1 MTNTKV
7 LPDDNAEVHGEEF
20 KGLVSMH
27 LVVVDLSAG
36 WGDRL
41 HDAWVAGKVA
51 NLAVTWV
58 REAGLA
64 PTRRERALNDA
75 LATATHAVLLIGPG
89 SADLVRPAIAQ
100 MSAQRNTDG
109 TLQALMLRMPNAM
122 SVAKMCED
130 AAREL
135 SGWLQYPQIESTDGA
150 SVWRLTL
157 HMLGLATTEARP
169 RLQVIAGGLSPP
181 LGQPIAPT
189 VSQPVFAPLTNTT
202 NPGDSPMTTLNDS
215 LANAMQI
222 DGALAVALVDY
233 GSGMLLAKAGGAVLN
248 LDAAAAGNTE
258 VVKAKMKTMASLGLK
273 DTIEDILITLGTQY
287 HLIRLVP
294 HKQGLFLY
302 LVLEKARANLA
313 LARFKLME
321 VEKTLTV

>member
-1 MTNTKV
+1 
-7 LPDDNAEVHGEEF
+7 
-20 KGLVSMH
+20 
-27 LVVVDLSAG
+27 
-36 WGDRL
+36 
-41 HDAWVAGKVA
+41 
-51 NLAVTWV
+51 
-58 REAGLA
+58 
-64 PTRRERALNDA
+64 
-75 LATATHAVLLIGPG
+75 
-89 SADLVRPAIAQ
+89 
-100 MSAQRNTDG
+100 
-109 TLQALMLRMPNAM
+109 
-122 SVAKMCED
+122 
-130 AAREL
+130 
-135 SGWLQYPQIESTDGA
+135 
-150 SVWRLTL
+150 
-157 HMLGLATTEARP
+157 
-169 RLQVIAGGLSPP
+169 
-181 LGQPIAPT
+181 
-189 VSQPVFAPLTNTT
+189 
-202 NPGDSPMTTLNDS
+202 
-215 LANAMQI
+215 MQI